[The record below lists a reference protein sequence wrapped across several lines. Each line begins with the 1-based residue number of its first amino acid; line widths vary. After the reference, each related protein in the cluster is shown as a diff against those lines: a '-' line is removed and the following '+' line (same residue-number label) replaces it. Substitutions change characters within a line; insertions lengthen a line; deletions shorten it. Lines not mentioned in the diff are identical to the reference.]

1 MSAES
6 KLNALVDGA
15 LRSHCLRAIY
25 DLKIDRILNKKKRYL
40 TVEEFCSEIE
50 ENSINPEVLQ
60 RIMRYMT
67 RFDLFDEKYE
77 NEKFFFK
84 ITEVLQNHEPHELID
99 KVEVASNIKD
109 LLTNKT
115 NGKVYLSMLEVPKCE
130 TISRMTKTKDTKK
143 ILKHLW

>member
-1 MSAES
+1 
-6 KLNALVDGA
+6 
-15 LRSHCLRAIY
+15 
-25 DLKIDRILNKKKRYL
+25 
-40 TVEEFCSEIE
+40 
-50 ENSINPEVLQ
+50 
-60 RIMRYMT
+60 MT

-84 ITEVLQNHEPHELID
+84 TTEVLQNHEPHELID

>member
-1 MSAES
+1 
-6 KLNALVDGA
+6 
-15 LRSHCLRAIY
+15 
-25 DLKIDRILNKKKRYL
+25 
-40 TVEEFCSEIE
+40 
-50 ENSINPEVLQ
+50 
-60 RIMRYMT
+60 MT
-67 RFDLFDEKYE
+67 QFDLFDEKYE
-77 NEKFFFK
+77 NEKLFFK
-84 ITEVLQNHEPHELID
+84 TTEVLQIHEPHELID